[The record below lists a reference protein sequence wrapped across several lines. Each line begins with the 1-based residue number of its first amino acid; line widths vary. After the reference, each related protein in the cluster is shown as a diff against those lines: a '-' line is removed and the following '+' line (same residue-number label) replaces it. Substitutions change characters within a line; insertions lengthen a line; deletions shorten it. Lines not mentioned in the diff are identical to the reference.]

1 MIFDKTVKILKR
13 FSINEIDIKHALL
26 LLLGFNLFNFLIHI
40 LASYVCF
47 MTDKLDYFL
56 YFVKIALFIY
66 ILFAL
71 KKDDN
76 NAFIRERIF
85 VFITI
90 ICDCIELFFY
100 MFAVGDWYH
109 YVEVEDSYRLRSVGF
124 IGIIILLSFLI
135 KFVLEFLII
144 YDVLSISY
152 KTSQRIKMAKKEE
165 DFLKYIK
172 RLRNI
177 YILTF
182 TIALILFF
190 SSKGF
195 LLYLLLGLVFFI
207 YIYGIYTIRK
217 AGIVFKYAI
226 VDKDINLEKNN
237 STLKKCL
244 SSITVVASIGLFV
257 FFLINYFTFS
267 GHSYYLIDS
276 EGNLLTQRISDEGFT
291 IITDDI
297 YEYGVSNHMPDPFS
311 RSKYG
316 LVNIK
321 TGEDTGPIFD
331 HSLEFD
337 NSENR
342 IAWCS
347 DGYFVDVNG
356 NKVITYS
363 SPALTKQKSRRQAIV
378 DNIREILTDENH
390 DYYFADIFYYKRI
403 NDYNSQLAISDEGTY
418 FVNGMAE
425 FYSQLYDGHGILND
439 KGNVVAKPIY
449 YYISNSNYEIYEA
462 RADEFIDIYNSKGD
476 LIYRSLEYKPTVDI
490 DNKLISIGR
499 DNIIDFDGKIW
510 SSSLYFDI
518 ANHCYYSNENEYSY
532 NVVFDKKILFESN
545 THYSYYQGVY
555 DNDGTLRCLIAADS
569 QLGNEDKYKLLDL
582 KGHSLLPDNYDVI
595 KVLDDSVLCKDF
607 NGCIAFADYNGN
619 LTITDYYYSES
630 LKEDDL
636 FMVSKSV
643 DGKNKYNYIDSHG
656 NLLLSEFCENLE
668 IYTPSDVV
676 IVMGKSENSDGVCIL
691 HGSVDGREIIA
702 NECSLSDSFGVG
714 EIFNWQKKNTAI
726 IWTSSVD
733 SPSQF
738 DLYDIEGNYIDTVD
752 NVDDY
757 INNHEEGN
765 PRDVITDKIKKLESQ
780 YDYVRQ
786 YGHVRK
792 YNNGYYED
800 DYNLIDV
807 YLVRENR

>member
-100 MFAVGDWYH
+100 MFAVGDWYN
-109 YVEVEDSYRLRSVGF
+109 YIDDSDSYRAAGL
-124 IGIIILLSFLI
+124 IGIIIVLSFVI
-135 KFVLEFLII
+135 KLVLEFLII
-144 YDVLSISY
+144 YDALSISY
-152 KTSQRIKMAKKEE
+152 KTSQRIKMSKQDKESHI
-165 DFLKYIK
+165 YIK
-172 RLRNI
+172 RFCII
-177 YILTF
+177 YILIF
-182 TIALILFF
+182 IIAFILFW
-190 SSKGF
+190 SKKVF
-195 LLYLLLGLVFFI
+195 LLYVLLGLVFFKYLFAI
-207 YIYGIYTIRK
+207 FTVRK

-226 VDKDINLEKNN
+226 VDKDVNLEKNN
-237 STLKKCL
+237 FTLKKCL
-244 SSITVVASIGLFV
+244 TLITAVASLGFFV
-257 FFLINYFTFS
+257 VFLVNFLTFS
-267 GHSYYLIDS
+267 GDKYYLV
-276 EGNLLTQRISDEGFT
+276 DERSSRNGFT
-291 IITDDI
+291 IVTDDVC
-297 YEYGVSNHMPDPFS
+297 EYCVSNHMPDPFS

-331 HSLEFD
+331 HYLEFD

-363 SPALTKQKSRRQAIV
+363 SHVLTKQKSRRQAIV

-425 FYSQLYDGHGILND
+425 FYSQFYDGHGILND

-476 LIYRSLEYKPTVDI
+476 LIYRSLEYTPTVDI

-518 ANHCYYSNENEYSY
+518 ANHCYYSNENEHSY

-595 KVLDDSVLCKDF
+595 KVLDDSILCKDF
-607 NGCIAFADYNGN
+607 NDCIAFADYNGN

-636 FMVSKSV
+636 YMVSKSV
-643 DGKNKYNYIDSHG
+643 DDKTKYNYIDSHG

-733 SPSQF
+733 SPGQF

-752 NVDDY
+752 NMDDY

-765 PRDVITDKIKKLESQ
+765 PRDVSTDEIKKLESQ

-786 YGHVRK
+786 YGHVRYYK
-792 YNNGYYED
+792 NNRYRED
-800 DYNLIDV
+800 EFNLIDV
-807 YLVRENR
+807 YEVSKE

>member
-66 ILFAL
+66 ILWAL
-71 KKDDN
+71 KRDDT

-90 ICDCIELFFY
+90 VCDCIELFFY
-100 MFAVGDWYH
+100 MFAVGDWYN
-109 YVEVEDSYRLRSVGF
+109 YIDDSDSYRAAGL
-124 IGIIILLSFLI
+124 IGIIIVLSFVI
-135 KFVLEFLII
+135 KLVLEFLII
-144 YDVLSISY
+144 YDALSISY
-152 KTSQRIKMAKKEE
+152 KTSQRIKMSKQDKESHT
-165 DFLKYIK
+165 YIK
-172 RLRNI
+172 RFCII
-177 YILTF
+177 YILIF
-182 TIALILFF
+182 IIAFILFL
-190 SSKGF
+190 SKKAF
-195 LLYLLLGLVFFI
+195 FVYVLLGLVFFKYLFAI
-207 YIYGIYTIRK
+207 FTVRK

-244 SSITVVASIGLFV
+244 TLITTVASLGFFV
-257 FFLINYFTFS
+257 VFLINFFTFS
-267 GHSYYLIDS
+267 GDKYYLVDG
-276 EGNLLTQRISDEGFT
+276 EGDLLTERSSRKGFT
-291 IITDDI
+291 IVTDDV
-297 YEYGVSNHMPDPFS
+297 YEYCVSNHMPDPFS

-363 SPALTKQKSRRQAIV
+363 SHVLTKQKSRRQAIV

-449 YYISNSNYEIYEA
+449 YYISNSNYGIYEA

-476 LIYRSLEYKPTVDI
+476 LIYRSLEYTPTVDI

-518 ANHCYYSNENEYSY
+518 ANHCYYSNENELSY

-752 NVDDY
+752 NMDDY

-765 PRDVITDKIKKLESQ
+765 PRDVSTDEIKKLESQ